1 MGKEKEE
8 EITKLREKG
17 LEEVVEVG
25 AGCVCVSIFQ
35 KIVLNSQKFNKNIV

>member
-25 AGCVCVSIFQ
+25 AGVCVSIFQ
-35 KIVLNSQKFNKNIV
+35 KIVLNSQKVNKNIV

>member
-25 AGCVCVSIFQ
+25 AGCVCEYIPKNCIKFS
-35 KIVLNSQKFNKNIV
+35 KI